1 MYKIYK
7 VIYIKCNKIIYIGCT
22 RQSLR
27 SRFSE
32 HVRASGSAIHS
43 IIEKY
48 GKENFEIIKIDES
61 DKEAEAFL
69 KEEFWTNF
77 FRKRTYL
84 FNKMAGRRL
93 TQRQRDILY
102 QSRIGTHHTEETKEK
117 IRRHFLGKPGHKPS
131 YQTRMKLSQIRKG
144 DKNPFWG
151 KHHTDGFKKMI
162 SKPVLCVTTGE
173 IFPSMKDAGSRYGI
187 PYSSNIGKCCMGKLS
202 QYGKL
207 KDGTPLIWQYA

>member
-77 FRKRTYL
+77 FRKRT
-84 FNKMAGRRL
+84 
-93 TQRQRDILY
+93 
-102 QSRIGTHHTEETKEK
+102 
-117 IRRHFLGKPGHKPS
+117 
-131 YQTRMKLSQIRKG
+131 
-144 DKNPFWG
+144 
-151 KHHTDGFKKMI
+151 
-162 SKPVLCVTTGE
+162 
-173 IFPSMKDAGSRYGI
+173 
-187 PYSSNIGKCCMGKLS
+187 
-202 QYGKL
+202 
-207 KDGTPLIWQYA
+207 